1 MSIAAD
7 TSWLNPIIPTL
18 MSTETATP
26 RVSVIIP
33 VYQGDRFLGEAVES
47 VLNQTY
53 TNYEI
58 IVVDDGSTDNSLEVL
73 EHYFDKICYVFQGNQ
88 GVAAARNRG
97 LQIARGEFIA
107 FLDQDDFWLPEKL
120 ALQIACFDAQPELGI
135 VHCGWRRVDGGGK
148 LLGDIEPWH
157 KAPNLNLEEWVQW
170 KPILLSAMMF
180 RHKWLERVG
189 GLDTRFQQVC
199 DLDIALRLTLMGC
212 QSTWLY
218 QVTVCYREHDRN
230 ESQKTFVQ
238 AHESWAVLDKFF
250 ARSEVPEQIRKL
262 ENQYRYYTLVWSA
275 WRLYCTGYVA
285 EMIQYL
291 KKSLIYTPYSRTKT
305 VSDWVKSFSFYA
317 KECDCRLDTVI
328 LSNSA
333 EWQQLIN
340 YVLN

>member
-1 MSIAAD
+1 MSIATD
-7 TSWLNPIIPTL
+7 TSWLNLIIPEL
-18 MSTETATP
+18 MSTETVTP

-33 VYQGDRFLGEAVES
+33 VYQGDRFLAEAVES

-58 IVVDDGSTDNSLEVL
+58 IVINDGSTDNSNDVL
-73 EHYFDKICYVFQGNQ
+73 QPYLDKIRYVYQENQ

-97 LQIARGEFIA
+97 IKIARGEFLA
-107 FLDQDDFWLPEKL
+107 FLDQDDFWLPDKL
-120 ALQIACFDAQPELGI
+120 ASQVACFDTKPELGI
-135 VHCGWRRVDGGGK
+135 VHCGWRRVDRGGK
-148 LLGDIEPWH
+148 PLGNVEPWH
-157 KAPNLNLEEWVQW
+157 QAPNLNLEEWVQW

-180 RHKWLERVG
+180 RREWLKRVG

-199 DLDIALRLTLMGC
+199 DLDLALRLTLMGC
-212 QSTWLY
+212 QSSWLY

-238 AHESWAVLDKFF
+238 AQESWAVLDKFF
-250 ARSEVPEQIRKL
+250 ALPEVPKQIRKL

-285 EMIQYL
+285 EMVQYL
-291 KKSLIYTPYSRTKT
+291 KKSLSYTPYSRTKT

-317 KECDCRLDTVI
+317 KESGYRLDTVI

-333 EWQQLIN
+333 EWQQVMN